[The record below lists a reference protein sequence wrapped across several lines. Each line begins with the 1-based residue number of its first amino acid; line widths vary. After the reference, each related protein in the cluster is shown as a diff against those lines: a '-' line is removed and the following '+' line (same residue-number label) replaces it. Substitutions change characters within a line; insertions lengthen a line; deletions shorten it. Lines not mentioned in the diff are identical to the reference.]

1 MARRSENAD
10 RDETVDVVSRN
21 TERTSRACSLLFQ
34 SWMHLGSQFIVGSA
48 ETVATTL
55 RDLND
60 LYCDPRGGASNNDQS
75 RQRDR
80 GDRDR

>member
-1 MARRSENAD
+1 MARRSDGGD
-10 RDETVDVVSRN
+10 RDETLRLVSKQ

-34 SWMHLGSQFIVGSA
+34 SWMHLGSQLVVGSA

-60 LYCDPRGGASNNDQS
+60 LYCDPRGGPDDAD
-75 RQRDR
+75 REPKTGRRDR
-80 GDRDR
+80 RE